1 MGGSSQD
8 ASDRLLHD
16 AGTGYSPA
24 HLLNLDLR
32 GTVKANIIALRKEIA
47 ERRNQALEAD
57 MNNHDL
63 LDKIKEAMDDKQA
76 EVEALGHR
84 VAQAEEE
91 LEKLREITNTQKSQ
105 SDAQIER
112 MEKELGRMR
121 SGLGESVQLM
131 VQREMAV
138 NIEYEQLQL
147 RANALREELH
157 TEIERMLDD
166 IVRFKLHVQK
176 SLEEYEQFIADEVER
191 SCEEQ
196 DMLAEDED
204 EEMAE
209 EA

>member
-1 MGGSSQD
+1 MYT
-8 ASDRLLHD
+8 R
-16 AGTGYSPA
+16 
-24 HLLNLDLR
+24 
-32 GTVKANIIALRKEIA
+32 
-47 ERRNQALEAD
+47 
-57 MNNHDL
+57 
-63 LDKIKEAMDDKQA
+63 
-76 EVEALGHR
+76 
-84 VAQAEEE
+84 
-91 LEKLREITNTQKSQ
+91 
-105 SDAQIER
+105 
-112 MEKELGRMR
+112 
-121 SGLGESVQLM
+121 
-131 VQREMAV
+131 
-138 NIEYEQLQL
+138 YEQLQL